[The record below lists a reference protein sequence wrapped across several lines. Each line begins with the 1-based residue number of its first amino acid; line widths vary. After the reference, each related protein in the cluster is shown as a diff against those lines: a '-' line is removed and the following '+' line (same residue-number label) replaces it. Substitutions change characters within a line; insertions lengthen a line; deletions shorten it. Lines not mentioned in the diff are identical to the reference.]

1 MVERR
6 YYYLRLRDEGFNIKT
21 APLYTRYIKTF
32 EPIHVDENKVRGA
45 GDARSILEPFNQPG
59 NVIVFYQQRDMT
71 PFKNLLVTYLNSM
84 KDVHFEF
91 YLFTFDFWRPT
102 QYARYFDAKNFRVFT
117 PSMNIAHLNHFLLRN
132 LSTFANNILFHP
144 LHCCYNEAIM
154 PPNPNPTMK
163 LYVSGE
169 HHPLHYPERA
179 CLHRLARR
187 KTNIVAHP
195 VHRADITSAEFA
207 YNRRLHAHFACF
219 ASSVYMRGENTHA
232 ILLKIYEILG
242 AGALLVMPT
251 SEGKFIKNIGL
262 VNMVNCYLIDFRK
275 PLSPQ
280 IDCIFA
286 NVAVFERV
294 RAEGHRHARENLNE
308 ELLIGRY
315 KRVLGQPL

>member
-1 MVERR
+1 MTKRF
-6 YYYLRLRDEGFNIKT
+6 YYLRLRDEGRNPKT
-21 APLYTRYIKTF
+21 APLYTRYIRTF
-32 EPIHVDENKVRGA
+32 DPIHVNEAQMRTSKDIDTLLSVY
-45 GDARSILEPFNQPG
+45 NQSN

-84 KDVHFEF
+84 KDVCFEF

-102 QYARYFDAKNFRVFT
+102 QYAQYFAAKNFRVFT
-117 PSMNIAHLNHFLLRN
+117 CSRDMAHLNHFLQRN
-132 LSTFANNILFHP
+132 LSMFANKILFQP

-154 PPNPNPTMK
+154 PLNPNPTMK

-169 HHPLHYPERA
+169 DHPLHYPERA
-179 CLHRLARR
+179 FLHRLARR

-195 VHRADITSAEFA
+195 VRKADITSAEFA

-251 SEGKFIKNIGL
+251 SEEAFVKDIGL
-262 VNMVNCYLIDFRK
+262 VNMENCYLIDFRK
-275 PLSPQ
+275 ALGPQ
-280 IDCIFA
+280 VDYIFE
-286 NVAVFERV
+286 NVAVLELV
-294 RAEGHRHARENLNE
+294 RAEGQRHARENLNE
-308 ELLIGRY
+308 ELLIGKY
-315 KRVLGQPL
+315 KKVFGET